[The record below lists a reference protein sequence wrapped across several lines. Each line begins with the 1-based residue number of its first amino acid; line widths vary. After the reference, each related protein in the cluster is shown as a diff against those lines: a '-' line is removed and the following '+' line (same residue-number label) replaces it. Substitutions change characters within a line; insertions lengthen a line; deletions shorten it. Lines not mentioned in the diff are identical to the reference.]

1 MNRLFTTA
9 VIVHSFL
16 RDRWERLRETG
27 DAGEIDEKTIIM
39 ALMSAATIGII
50 AVIIIALNSRAD
62 SAAGYLE

>member
-39 ALMSAATIGII
+39 AVMSAATIGILI
-50 AVIIIALNSRAD
+50 VIVAALNARGD